1 MNKGWA
7 MGSYSVEMLEA
18 MKTADIQALNREEL
32 VDIRDVKINQELK
45 QPERIQDFISKI
57 KNPYCYRHG
66 EFIVQIGFSGTEVS
80 LTERLQEYL
89 EKVSA
94 VHFNF

>member
-1 MNKGWA
+1 MHKGWT
-7 MGSYSVEMLEA
+7 MGSYNIEILEA
-18 MKTADIQALNREEL
+18 MKIADIQTLNREGL

-45 QPERIQDFISKI
+45 QPERILDFIRQI

-66 EFIVQIGFSGTEVS
+66 EFIVQIGFAGTEVS

-89 EKVSA
+89 EKASA
-94 VHFNF
+94 AHFNF